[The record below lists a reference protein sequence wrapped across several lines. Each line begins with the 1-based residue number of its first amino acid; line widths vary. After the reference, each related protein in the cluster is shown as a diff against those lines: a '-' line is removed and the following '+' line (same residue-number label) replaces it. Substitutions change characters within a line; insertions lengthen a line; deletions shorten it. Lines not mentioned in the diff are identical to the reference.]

1 VANEAE
7 ILIVEDDEVI
17 MGTLAY
23 NLSRNGFGVSQATT
37 GAEALRMARK
47 PVVRVLHR
55 LNTLGVFVGTERY
68 RIFETA
74 PGPYSSGG
82 EYCSCTSSVA

>member
-1 VANEAE
+1 MAANTAE

-23 NLSRNGFGVSQATT
+23 NLSRNGFGVSQATS

-47 PVVRVLHR
+47 LRPDLILLDIMLPGESRIEVC
-55 LNTLGVFVGTERY
+55 ER
-68 RIFETA
+68 TWA
-74 PGPYSSGG
+74 TTPLAQWTPH
-82 EYCSCTSSVA
+82 